1 MKRLVVFVIALSLAF
16 QGCNGQKK
24 EENTTITKNAPQTEI
39 KVNKEYD
46 KNGNLVRFDS
56 SYSYYYSNVAG
67 DTVLQDSILNA
78 FKAHFNQHYFFS
90 NEPFFNDFFF
100 QDSLLKYDFYK
111 KDFFYNRFRDNMR
124 RMDSL
129 FWEMDKMKDDYF
141 RNQFHQEKQSN
152 IPGTKL

>member
-1 MKRLVVFVIALSLAF
+1 MQWPEKRREY
-16 QGCNGQKK
+16 NNNK
-24 EENTTITKNAPQTEI
+24 ECPQTEI

-90 NEPFFNDFFF
+90 NEPFFNDF
-100 QDSLLKYDFYK
+100 S
-111 KDFFYNRFRDNMR
+111 FRT
-124 RMDSL
+124 
-129 FWEMDKMKDDYF
+129 
-141 RNQFHQEKQSN
+141 
-152 IPGTKL
+152 PC